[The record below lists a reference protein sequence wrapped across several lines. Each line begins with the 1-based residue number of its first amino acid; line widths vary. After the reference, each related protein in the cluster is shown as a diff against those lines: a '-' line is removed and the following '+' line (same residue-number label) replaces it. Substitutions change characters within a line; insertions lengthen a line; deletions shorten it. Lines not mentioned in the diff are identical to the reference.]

1 MDIVAKHKDFTV
13 YKTNAGKLVFFFE
26 GLGIVYSSY
35 EEFMNSYEEKS
46 LKDEMRAILKP
57 HTTDY
62 KSIEGF
68 KSFNLKIPTS
78 VHARLKDRQVNMTAY
93 ILDAIIEKLQRENN

>member
-35 EEFMNSYEEKS
+35 EEFMNSYEEKN

-62 KSIEGF
+62 KGIEGF
-68 KSFNLKIPTS
+68 KSINLKIPAST
-78 VHARLKDRQVNMTAY
+78 HARLKDKQLNMTAY
-93 ILDAIIEKLQRENN
+93 ILDAIIEKLQRENE